1 MENRTIFSDGSRAGT
16 FWATAGEVKPSLSL
30 PSELE
35 PYAFKFQ
42 VAQHLND
49 STQLKD
55 MEEGILTALS
65 QIEQIQ
71 LGELARKV
79 FAVLLPQVSKYESLE
94 LVAGLALPKNLEGE
108 QPLPSV
114 VIGMGIAD
122 GNAMAE
128 QLKTVLKEEVA
139 IPENITIE
147 FDVSEADGFSFHDI
161 VMMPLGKVTIAI
173 GENCFYAMT
182 QAADESEYKA
192 VSREPVESFRPIA
205 AANVRIESL
214 LGVTELSPEMAMV
227 SENLEPQG
235 ELNLL
240 VRPIS
245 RGLAVRLSAD
255 GEAVQTGAAITR
267 ASAVKPT
274 NTVIGE

>member
-1 MENRTIFSDGSRAGT
+1 M
-16 FWATAGEVKPSLSL
+16 
-30 PSELE
+30 
-35 PYAFKFQ
+35 
-42 VAQHLND
+42 
-49 STQLKD
+49 
-55 MEEGILTALS
+55 
-65 QIEQIQ
+65 
-71 LGELARKV
+71 
-79 FAVLLPQVSKYESLE
+79 AVLLPQVSKYESLE

-245 RGLAVRLSAD
+245 RGLAVRLSTD